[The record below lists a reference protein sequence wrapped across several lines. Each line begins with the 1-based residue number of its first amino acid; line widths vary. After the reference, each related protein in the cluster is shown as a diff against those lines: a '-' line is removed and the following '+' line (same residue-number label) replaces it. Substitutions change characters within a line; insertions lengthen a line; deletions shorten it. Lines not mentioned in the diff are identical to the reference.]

1 MTLAEIYNKQNG
13 LEKKEQQ
20 PSPKKELVI
29 HMPEVA
35 MLIKHLDLLYTKMLM
50 INEEGDNATV
60 ANWFNPGQG
69 SVKQSDSVN

>member
-13 LEKKEQQ
+13 VEKKQEQ

-50 INEEGDNATV
+50 QDENKEV
-60 ANWFNPGQG
+60 SWFNNGQG
-69 SVKQSDSVN
+69 IKQSESIN

>member
-1 MTLAEIYNKQNG
+1 MTLAEIYNKQNSV
-13 LEKKEQQ
+13 EKKQEQ

-50 INEEGDNATV
+50 QDENKEV
-60 ANWFNPGQG
+60 SWFNNGQG
-69 SVKQSDSVN
+69 IKQSESVN

>member
-1 MTLAEIYNKQNG
+1 MTLAEIYNKQNSV
-13 LEKKEQQ
+13 EKKEQQ

-50 INEEGDNATV
+50 QDENKQV
-60 ANWFNPGQG
+60 NWFNPGQG
-69 SVKQSDSVN
+69 IKQSESVN

>member
-1 MTLAEIYNKQNG
+1 MTLAEIYNKQNSVQ
-13 LEKKEQQ
+13 KKEEQ

-50 INEEGDNATV
+50 QDETKEV
-60 ANWFNPGQG
+60 NWFNNGQG
-69 SVKQSDSVN
+69 IKQSESVN

>member
-13 LEKKEQQ
+13 VEKKQEQ

-50 INEEGDNATV
+50 QDETKEV
-60 ANWFNPGQG
+60 SWFNNGQG
-69 SVKQSDSVN
+69 IKQSESVN

>member
-13 LEKKEQQ
+13 VEKKQEQ

-50 INEEGDNATV
+50 QDENKQS
-60 ANWFNPGQG
+60 NWFNPGQG
-69 SVKQSDSVN
+69 IKQSESVN

>member
-1 MTLAEIYNKQNG
+1 MTLAEIYNKQNNV
-13 LEKKEQQ
+13 EKKQEQ

-50 INEEGDNATV
+50 QDENKQV
-60 ANWFNPGQG
+60 SWFNSGQG
-69 SVKQSDSVN
+69 IKQSESVN

>member
-13 LEKKEQQ
+13 VEKKEQQ

-50 INEEGDNATV
+50 QDENKQS
-60 ANWFNPGQG
+60 NWFNPGQG
-69 SVKQSDSVN
+69 IKQSESVN

>member
-13 LEKKEQQ
+13 VEKKQEQ

-50 INEEGDNATV
+50 QDENKK

-69 SVKQSDSVN
+69 IKQSESVN

>member
-13 LEKKEQQ
+13 VEKKEQQ
-20 PSPKKELVI
+20 PSSKKELVI

-50 INEEGDNATV
+50 QDENKQS
-60 ANWFNPGQG
+60 NWFNPGQG
-69 SVKQSDSVN
+69 IKQSESVN

>member
-1 MTLAEIYNKQNG
+1 MTLAEIYNKQNSV
-13 LEKKEQQ
+13 EKKQEQ

-50 INEEGDNATV
+50 QDENKEV
-60 ANWFNPGQG
+60 NWFNNGQG
-69 SVKQSDSVN
+69 IKQSESIN

>member
-13 LEKKEQQ
+13 VEKKQKQ

-50 INEEGDNATV
+50 QDENKQ

-69 SVKQSDSVN
+69 IKQSASVN